1 LILWSFSACSDWPDL
16 CTSKVET
23 IEPAEGERMTPTPRK
38 KIVIAHSVRPD
49 APQHEV
55 QTNKALARWL
65 AQILGC
71 KFGGSFEADKHRG
84 RDLYLLPTQTI
95 VGAAHA
101 EELGISGPDDLWGGF
116 VEHDFICTKAISH
129 GLRSHLAHAPPGW
142 SPLFSERVRNV
153 VLDGLSVFA
162 LEDARPAAEHLLY
175 AGPIRIKPIHAC
187 AGRGQEVIKS
197 LDAFDEILARPDAE
211 KLFSEGVVLEQDLS
225 KVVTHSVGQSFIGG
239 KVLSYCGEQYLT
251 KDGQGEE
258 VYGGSNLLVVQ
269 GGYEALLALDLPED
283 VRLAI
288 EQAQVFDSAADE
300 AYPRFFASR
309 RNYDIAQGLDSS
321 GNPRSGVLEQSW
333 RMGGASSAEVAAL
346 QSFVN
351 DPGMRAI
358 RVSSVET
365 YIDQALP
372 ADAIEVYRGPAENS
386 EFLLKYVTVESYD
399 G

>member
-1 LILWSFSACSDWPDL
+1 
-16 CTSKVET
+16 
-23 IEPAEGERMTPTPRK
+23 MTPTPGK
-38 KIVIAHSVRPD
+38 KLVLAHSVRPD

-55 QTNKALARWL
+55 ETNKALARWL
-65 AQILGC
+65 AQILGL
-71 KFGGSFEADKHRG
+71 KFAGSYDSSTHKG

-95 VGAAHA
+95 VGAAA
-101 EELGISGPDDLWGGF
+101 ACDLGIKGPDDLWGGF

-129 GLRSHLAHAPPGW
+129 GLRSYQAHAPKGW
-142 SPLFSERVRNV
+142 SSLFSERTRNV

-175 AGPIRIKPIHAC
+175 SGPIRLKPVHAC
-187 AGRGQEVIKS
+187 AGRGQEVIES
-197 LDAFDEILARPDAE
+197 LDAFDEILARPEAE

-239 KVLSYCGEQYLT
+239 RVLSYCGDQYLT

-269 GGYEALLALDLPED
+269 GGYEDLLALDLADD

-288 EQAQVFDSAADE
+288 EQAQVFDNAANE
-300 AYPRFFASR
+300 AYPRFYASR
-309 RNYDIAQGLDSS
+309 RNYDIAQGLDS
-321 GNPRSGVLEQSW
+321 GGVFRSGVLEQSW

-346 QSFVN
+346 QSFIN

-365 YIDQALP
+365 YIDQPLP

-386 EFLLKYVTVESYD
+386 EFLLKYVTVKSYD

>member
-1 LILWSFSACSDWPDL
+1 M
-16 CTSKVET
+16 
-23 IEPAEGERMTPTPRK
+23 EGERMTPTPRR
-38 KIVIAHSVRPD
+38 KIVVAHSVRPD

-71 KFGGSFEADKHRG
+71 KFGGSYDAEKHHG
-84 RDLYLLPTQTI
+84 HDLYLLPTQTI
-95 VGAAHA
+95 VGPASAHA
-101 EELGISGPDDLWGGF
+101 LGIKGPEDLWGGF

-129 GLRSHLAHAPPGW
+129 GLRSHLAHAPQGW

-175 AGPIRIKPIHAC
+175 NGPIRLKPVHAC

-197 LDAFDEILARPDAE
+197 LDAFDDILARPDIE
-211 KLFSEGVVLEQDLS
+211 KQFSEGVVLEQDLS
-225 KVVTHSVGQSFIGG
+225 DVVTHSVGQSFIGD
-239 KVLSYCGEQYLT
+239 KVLSYCGDQYLT
-251 KDGQGEE
+251 KDAHGEE

-269 GGYEALLALDLPED
+269 GDYDELLKLNLHDD

-288 EQAQVFDSAADE
+288 EQAQVFDAAADE
-300 AYPRFFASR
+300 AYPRFYASR
-309 RNYDIAQGLDSS
+309 RNYDIAQGLDSNGKS
-321 GNPRSGVLEQSW
+321 RSGVLEQSW

-365 YIDQALP
+365 YIDQPLP

-386 EFLLKYVTVESYD
+386 EFLLKYVTVKSYD

>member
-1 LILWSFSACSDWPDL
+1 M
-16 CTSKVET
+16 
-23 IEPAEGERMTPTPRK
+23 EGGRMTPTPRR
-38 KIVIAHSVRPD
+38 KIVVAHSVRPD

-71 KFGGSFEADKHRG
+71 KFGGSYDPDKHRG

-95 VGAAHA
+95 VGTASAQQ
-101 EELGISGPDDLWGGF
+101 LGIRGPDDLWGGF

-129 GLRSHLAHAPPGW
+129 GLRSHLAQAPQGW
-142 SPLFSERVRNV
+142 SPLFSERTRNV
-153 VLDGLSVFA
+153 VLDGLSVFS

-175 AGPIRIKPIHAC
+175 NGPIRLKPVHAC

-197 LDAFDEILARPDAE
+197 LDAFDEILARPDIE
-211 KLFSEGVVLEQDLS
+211 KQFSEGVVLEQDLS
-225 KVVTHSVGQSFIGG
+225 DVVTHSVGQSFIGG
-239 KVLSYCGEQYLT
+239 RVLSYCGDQYLT
-251 KDGQGEE
+251 KDAHGEE

-269 GGYEALLALDLPED
+269 GNYDELLKLDLPDD

-288 EQAQVFDSAADE
+288 EQAQVFDAAANQ
-300 AYPRFFASR
+300 AYPRFYASR
-309 RNYDIAQGLDSS
+309 RNYDIAQGLDSNGKS
-321 GNPRSGVLEQSW
+321 RSGVLEQSW

-365 YIDQALP
+365 YIDQPLP

-386 EFLLKYVTVESYD
+386 EFLLKYVTVKSYD

>member
-1 LILWSFSACSDWPDL
+1 
-16 CTSKVET
+16 
-23 IEPAEGERMTPTPRK
+23 MTPTPHRK
-38 KIVIAHSVRPD
+38 LVVAHSVRPG

-65 AQILGC
+65 AQILGF
-71 KFGGSFEADKHRG
+71 KFGGSYDAQKHRG
-84 RDLYLLPTQTI
+84 RDLYLLPTQTL
-95 VGAAHA
+95 VGAAA
-101 EELGISGPDDLWGGF
+101 AQELGVKGPDDLWDGF

-129 GLRSHLAHAPPGW
+129 GLRSPQAHAPQGW

-162 LEDARPAAEHLLY
+162 LEDARPAAEHLLHG
-175 AGPIRIKPIHAC
+175 GPIRIKPIHAC
-187 AGRGQEVIKS
+187 AGRGQEVINS
-197 LDAFDEILARPDAE
+197 LDTFDQVLARADAE
-211 KLFSEGVVLEQDLS
+211 QLFADGVVLEQDLS
-225 KVVTHSVGQSFIGG
+225 QVITHSVGQTFIAD
-239 KVLSYCGEQYLT
+239 KVLSYCGDQYLT
-251 KDGQGEE
+251 KDAHDED

-269 GGYEALLALDLPED
+269 GGYDALLALDLSDD

-288 EQAQVFDSAADE
+288 EQARIFDAAADE
-300 AYPRFFASR
+300 AYPRFYASR
-309 RNYDIAQGLDSS
+309 RNYDIAQGLDSN
-321 GNPRSGVLEQSW
+321 GKQRSGVLEQSW

-351 DPGMRAI
+351 DPSMRAI

-386 EFLLKYVTVESYD
+386 DFLLKYVTVKSYD